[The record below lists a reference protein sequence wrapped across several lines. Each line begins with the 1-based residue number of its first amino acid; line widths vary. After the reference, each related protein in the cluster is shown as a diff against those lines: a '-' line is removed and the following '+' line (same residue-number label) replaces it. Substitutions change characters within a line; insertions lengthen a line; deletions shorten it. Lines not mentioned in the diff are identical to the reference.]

1 MPPPMGR
8 MGGHGGSHLGVPSSY
23 GRRASTCGGGGS
35 GMFGGSVPPPHKKRS
50 IPNLNNKRGSTASG
64 SAIVGL
70 VIPPALKVQKSFSV
84 GSPSSLFN
92 FLWVFKNEGP
102 RWSKMLKL
110 SLVKKTW
117 RCHLTSRV
125 YVTVKVHKRFIHATK
140 SFADIIS
147 NKSGSYIMPEGTL
160 FHCYALPFH
169 LDLELLNKMRSEIFL
184 CTFCKRTT
192 YIFVGC
198 KKSYVISSD
207 ALKRERQLV
216 AEFYISHLF
225 LTLKQLSSSSAFK
238 SN

>member
-1 MPPPMGR
+1 M
-8 MGGHGGSHLGVPSSY
+8 V
-23 GRRASTCGGGGS
+23 
-35 GMFGGSVPPPHKKRS
+35 
-50 IPNLNNKRGSTASG
+50 
-64 SAIVGL
+64 
-70 VIPPALKVQKSFSV
+70 
-84 GSPSSLFN
+84 
-92 FLWVFKNEGP
+92 KNVKTKP
-102 RWSKMLKL
+102 CQ
-110 SLVKKTW
+110 KKTW